1 MKNSETLY
9 KKIKALTELF
19 SVKVPEEGLEQDYM
33 SSAKEILNLEIKA
46 QYIAF
51 EAEGKNETEKETE
64 LKDILEEVEYNFK
77 RIIFRGEKPT
87 EIEFSEESEEF
98 EI

>member
-9 KKIKALTELF
+9 KKIRALTELF

-33 SSAKEILNLEIKA
+33 TSAKEILNLEIKA

-51 EAEGKNETEKETE
+51 EEDEKAEAEKVSE
-64 LKDILEEVEYNFK
+64 LTDILEEVEYNFR
-77 RIIFRGEKPT
+77 RIIFKGEKPA
-87 EIEFSEESEEF
+87 EIEF
-98 EI
+98 EIE